1 MDYLLH
7 ILVMVCL
14 YAILASSFNLLIG
27 FAGLFA
33 LSHAAF
39 YALGAY
45 AAAITTTSLGLPF
58 PYHSSLRSF
67 SPPQ

>member
-7 ILVMVCL
+7 VLVMVCL

-33 LSHAAF
+33 LSQAAF

-45 AAAITTTSLGLPF
+45 TAAIVVDHARPALPAC
-58 PYHSSLRSF
+58 R
-67 SPPQ
+67 